1 MVISC
6 WFKMAVLTHHED
18 YCAVFLKG
26 MQHFSLTVPW
36 EVCITYDL
44 PVVLNFSSSM
54 VQTCTSE
61 YHQLQNNSCLCLQAY
76 LCALAR
82 SRKYVFFF
90 FFYLQNMHSK
100 PAFHIVCIG
109 FFSFCLFAWLLLKL
123 DCGTYILFG
132 RYPSLIFLWN

>member
-1 MVISC
+1 MLIQNGSTYTSWRLLC
-6 WFKMAVLTHHED
+6 S
-18 YCAVFLKG
+18 
-26 MQHFSLTVPW
+26 FSEGHAAFFINCSLRGL
-36 EVCITYDL
+36 YNL
-44 PVVLNFSSSM
+44 RS
-54 VQTCTSE
+54 TCGT
-61 YHQLQNNSCLCLQAY
+61 QLQQLYGPDLYFRIPSASKQFLSMPASILMCSGQKQKVC
-76 LCALAR
+76 
-82 SRKYVFFF
+82 FFLF